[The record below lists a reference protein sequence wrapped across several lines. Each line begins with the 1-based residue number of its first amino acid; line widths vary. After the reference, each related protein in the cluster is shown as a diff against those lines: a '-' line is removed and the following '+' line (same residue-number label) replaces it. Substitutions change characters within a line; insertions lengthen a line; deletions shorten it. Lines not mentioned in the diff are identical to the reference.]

1 MLGGRVVEEVFG
13 GVEKAG
19 VTPGF
24 QRICVSLF
32 PPVCPTPS
40 SPAPSSNIPSIEK
53 GIALGLTAHNLTPVP
68 APQIPRGRVCLP
80 AEGADR

>member
-1 MLGGRVVEEVFG
+1 MNLGCSVCVSEDACDYVCWGGRVVESVWR

-32 PPVCPTPS
+32 PPVPVRLPQT
-40 SPAPSSNIPSIEK
+40 PAPSNIPSIEK
-53 GIALGLTAHNLTPVP
+53 GIALEP
-68 APQIPRGRVCLP
+68 
-80 AEGADR
+80 